1 MWPLLILK
9 SLGLFSPPPVRA
21 FGHHLN
27 EQFPAGGVTSSGLLA
42 PGNTQRNAA
51 PFRNHAYVPGYS
63 FRWREKQGG
72 KEREAQSV
80 EDAHIFPDL
89 VFLECPFYLR

>member
-9 SLGLFSPPPVRA
+9 SLGLFFPPAQA

-27 EQFPAGGVTSSGLLA
+27 EQFPARGVTSSGLLG

-63 FRWREKQGG
+63 FRWRKKQGG
-72 KEREAQSV
+72 KEREARSV